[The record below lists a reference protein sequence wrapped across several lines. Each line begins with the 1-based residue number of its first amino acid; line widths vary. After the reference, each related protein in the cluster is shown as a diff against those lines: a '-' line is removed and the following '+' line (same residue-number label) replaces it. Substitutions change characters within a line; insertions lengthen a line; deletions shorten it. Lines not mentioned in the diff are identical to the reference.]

1 VPLGKLGACQA
12 RTWSE
17 VYTGRSVQKVLS
29 RAKTT
34 SVLAAAV
41 VAAAGCRGKDDRPLP
56 VTVGQLATQ
65 LKSAD
70 PPQLYDANGDR
81 TRKEYGVIP
90 GAVLLPSSRD
100 YALGLLP
107 SSKAA
112 RLVFY
117 CASSWCGAAETAAER
132 AERAGYTLV
141 SVLPDGIKGWTEAG
155 LPTQKLN

>member
-1 VPLGKLGACQA
+1 
-12 RTWSE
+12 
-17 VYTGRSVQKVLS
+17 VQKVLG
-29 RAKTT
+29 RTKAA
-34 SVLAAAV
+34 SVMAAAV
-41 VAAAGCRGKDDRPLP
+41 VAATACGGKGGHPIA

-90 GAVLLPSSRD
+90 GAVLLPNSRD

-107 SSKAA
+107 SSKAT

-132 AERAGYTLV
+132 AESAGYTVV

-155 LPTQKLN
+155 LPVQKPN